1 MRQRPPRSN
10 DDMYNNLESGR
21 RGGRSNNGG
30 MSSHE
35 ANASI
40 MEQQNND
47 RINELSD
54 QVSRLKGLT
63 LDIGNEVQEQN
74 NLLDGMGDNFGNVG
88 EMLAGSLQ
96 RMGVMMERGGA
107 KHMCYLVGFVVFVM
121 VFLYWLVK

>member
-21 RGGRSNNGG
+21 GGRSNNNGG

-107 KHMCYLVGFVVFVM
+107 KHMCYLVAFVVFVM

>member
-1 MRQRPPRSN
+1 
-10 DDMYNNLESGR
+10 
-21 RGGRSNNGG
+21 

-54 QVSRLKGLT
+54 QVARLKGLT

>member
-21 RGGRSNNGG
+21 GRSNNGG

-107 KHMCYLVGFVVFVM
+107 KHMCYLVMFVVFVM

>member
-21 RGGRSNNGG
+21 GRSNNNGG

-107 KHMCYLVGFVVFVM
+107 KHMCYLVAFVVFVM